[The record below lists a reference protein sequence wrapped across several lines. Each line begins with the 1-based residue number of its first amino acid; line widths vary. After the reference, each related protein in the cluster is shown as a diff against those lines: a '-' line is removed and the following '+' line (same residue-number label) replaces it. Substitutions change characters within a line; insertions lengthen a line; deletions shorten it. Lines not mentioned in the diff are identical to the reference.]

1 MSMNVCMYSIMG
13 GNRLL
18 VNHETPLKEYNE
30 KRKGV
35 MKKKN

>member
-1 MSMNVCMYSIMG
+1 VCVLDYGG

-30 KRKGV
+30 KEKGV